1 MPNTY
6 VRCGDC
12 DLPLDEDLNEP
23 NRQPCPACGST
34 SRTFSRDAATTAEF
48 KEKVGLKVK
57 DPLLTGKNKIRTEQ
71 VCGDEIRTEQVC
83 GDELNHAT
91 GKWFKKERVID
102 RQNDKYF
109 ESVTDPET
117 GETLHH
123 CDQPLSEHFGHGSA
137 KPPASS

>member
-6 VRCGDC
+6 VQCGDC
-12 DLPLDEDLNEP
+12 GLPLDEDPNEP
-23 NRQPCPACGST
+23 NRRPCPDYGST
-34 SRTFSRDAATTAEF
+34 SRTFSRDAATTVDF

-71 VCGDEIRTEQVC
+71 VCGDE
-83 GDELNHAT
+83 LNRAT
-91 GKWFKKERVID
+91 GKWIKKERVID

-123 CDQPLSEHFGHGSA
+123 CD
-137 KPPASS
+137 

>member
-1 MPNTY
+1 MPNTN
-6 VRCGDC
+6 VQCGDC
-12 DLPLDEDLNEP
+12 GLPLDEDLNEP
-23 NRQPCPACGST
+23 NRRPCPACGST
-34 SRTFSRDAATTAEF
+34 CRTFSRAAATTADF

-71 VCGDEIRTEQVC
+71 VCGDE
-83 GDELNHAT
+83 LNHTT
-91 GKWFKKERVID
+91 GKWIKKERVID

-109 ESVTDPET
+109 ESVIDPET